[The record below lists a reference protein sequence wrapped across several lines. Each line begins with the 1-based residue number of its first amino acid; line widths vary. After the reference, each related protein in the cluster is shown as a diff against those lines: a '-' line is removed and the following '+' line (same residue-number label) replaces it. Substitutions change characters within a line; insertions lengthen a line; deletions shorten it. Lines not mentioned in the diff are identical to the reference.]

1 MGKVK
6 ESEIKRRDDLRKFN
20 KLLRQARMG
29 NVDAI
34 TDLIDIT
41 ETNATQTNR
50 KMRALEKA
58 EYDFYSYDRP
68 KAALEILN
76 RQRFREKW
84 SVDKVVNNWKEFEET
99 ARETYIFNN
108 MRSDRNTP
116 AKIRNYSQKRLSYL
130 LDLLEKSDTR
140 GMDEQTVTR
149 LFEAISNLREEG
161 SSGSE
166 QVKQMERAIASGA
179 ISNLFSQQYGI
190 TGEAFEALYTAF
202 ENGAEFTQEVAE
214 RIQDL
219 TRGLQKI
226 NGNTTEDLLEYI
238 RSLGE

>member
-29 NVDAI
+29 NADAI

-76 RQRFREKW
+76 RRRFREKW

-149 LFEAISNLREEG
+149 LSEAISNLREEG